1 MWKLFK
7 TLLNAPCFG
16 STRSSNNIYHWF
28 GRREE
33 LVDFIVQVINVVI
46 TYGMVSLGSIHI
58 WKIMKLIHRKYFWR
72 SAVILKSWK
81 WLVCLTL
88 IMHHTHTYNTRLPCN
103 FDMILWMLAWLH
115 GSNRQFF
122 QEFYQMPP
130 RNLQKLRR
138 ELALPSPKFRKNW
151 NVIILFRRNM
161 PCLLIYYIIITFQR
175 IILIRILIMN
185 KYIHSWHAFKECL
198 NNEFLI
204 IDRFSTITII
214 NFVWFL
220 SQLII

>member
-1 MWKLFK
+1 M
-7 TLLNAPCFG
+7 
-16 STRSSNNIYHWF
+16 
-28 GRREE
+28 
-33 LVDFIVQVINVVI
+33 
-46 TYGMVSLGSIHI
+46 
-58 WKIMKLIHRKYFWR
+58 WR
-72 SAVILKSWK
+72 SASRNHENVRSHIGTHDIII
-81 WLVCLTL
+81 C
-88 IMHHTHTYNTRLPCN
+88 MHIPCN

-204 IDRFSTITII
+204 IDLID
-214 NFVWFL
+214 
-220 SQLII
+220 SQR